1 MLIPLSL
8 IALGY
13 TFAKH
18 PLAEYVLVVKDL
30 ELVHLVLITCVLT
43 TSVGAY
49 FVILYSPLASIARNE
64 RASFSPANDR
74 SLSHPRYLTAEAQL
88 RRRGSF

>member
-1 MLIPLSL
+1 MLIQLAL

-13 TFAKH
+13 LFAKH

-30 ELVHLVLITCVLT
+30 ELVHLVLITSIVT

-49 FVILYSPLASIARNE
+49 LILVYSPLASIARKE
-64 RASFSPANDR
+64 RAYFSDAEHR